1 MRWNVW
7 EGLQR
12 QRSIILGKRENKMDK
27 FRVDDLVITDDG
39 AVGIVLKI
47 ENDIVFVEH
56 KDGIFEYHSSYL
68 DYFEA

>member
-1 MRWNVW
+1 
-7 EGLQR
+7 
-12 QRSIILGKRENKMDK
+12 MDK
-27 FRVDDLVITDDG
+27 FRVADLVITDDG